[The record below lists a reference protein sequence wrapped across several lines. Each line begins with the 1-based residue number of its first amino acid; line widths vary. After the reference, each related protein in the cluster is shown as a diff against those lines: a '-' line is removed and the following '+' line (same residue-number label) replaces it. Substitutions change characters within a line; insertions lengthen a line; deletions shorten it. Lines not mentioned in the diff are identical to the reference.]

1 MKKITKTLIVMLTLA
16 LCFTIATPVTAEA
29 ATVKKPA
36 KVTSVKKST
45 ATATSIKVT
54 YKKASRAKG
63 YQVQYSTKSS
73 MKSAK
78 TVKTKKT
85 SATISKLKANEAY
98 YIRVRA
104 YNTSSK
110 KKTQYGAWSAKIK
123 VKTEVAKPAQV
134 KSVKKSTVKPNS
146 ITVTYAKASN
156 AKGYQI
162 QYATNSSMKSAKT
175 VKSTKTSATIS
186 GLTAN
191 KTYYVR
197 VRAYNTLS
205 NKKTQYGA
213 WSTGIA
219 IKTSNDGSNASTHTH
234 TWSEK
239 VVVDVPEKTET
250 KEVCVGVKDGYG
262 NVYSSWSAYKSALQ
276 AYEKAFM
283 LAQMNGTEC
292 TVAPVSAQNMNI
304 YETQTVTVPAVTHTE
319 TVCLTCGQKKQ

>member
-45 ATATSIKVT
+45 ATATSIKVS

-63 YQVQYSTKSS
+63 YQVQYSTKSN

-85 SATISKLKANEAY
+85 SATISKLKANTTY

-162 QYATNSSMKSAKT
+162 QYATNSAMKSAKV

-219 IKTSNDGSNASTHTH
+219 IKTSSDGSNTVTHTH

-250 KEVCVGVKDGYG
+250 KEVKVGLKDDYG
-262 NVYSSWSAYKSALQ
+262 NVFKSDADYMDAYKEYTKAALIASQ
-276 AYEKAFM
+276 
-283 LAQMNGTEC
+283 QGTEC
-292 TVAPVSAQNMNI
+292 TVAPVSGVFVYL

>member
-16 LCFTIATPVTAEA
+16 LCFTLATPVTAEA

-63 YQVQYSTKSS
+63 YQVQYSTKSN

-85 SATISKLKANEAY
+85 SATISKLKANTTY

-162 QYATNSSMKSAKT
+162 QYATNSSMKSAKV
-175 VKSTKTSATIS
+175 VKSTKTSATIN

-219 IKTSNDGSNASTHTH
+219 IKTSSDGSNASTHTH
-234 TWSEK
+234 TWTERT
-239 VVVDVPEKTET
+239 VVDVPEKTET
-250 KEVCVGVKDGYG
+250 KEVCIGVIDNYG
-262 NVYSSWSAYKSALQ
+262 NIFESYDVYMSAFKEYT
-276 AYEKAFM
+276 KAAAEAE
-283 LAQMNGTEC
+283 LNGTEC
-292 TVAPVSAQNMNI
+292 TVKPVSSGFN
-304 YETQTVTVPAVTHTE
+304 YRYKTQTITVPAVTHTE

>member
-85 SATISKLKANEAY
+85 SATISKLKANTTY

-250 KEVCVGVKDGYG
+250 KEVCVGVKDSYG
-262 NVYSSWSAYKSALQ
+262 NVYTSWDAYQA
-276 AYEKAFM
+276 AYEESSKAFIES
-283 LAQMNGTEC
+283 QMNGTEC
-292 TVAPVSAQNMNI
+292 TLSPVGGQHNYI

>member
-1 MKKITKTLIVMLTLA
+1 MKKITKTLIVMFTLA

-63 YQVQYSTKSS
+63 YQVQYSTKSN

-156 AKGYQI
+156 TKGYQI

-175 VKSTKTSATIS
+175 VKSTKTSATLT
-186 GLTAN
+186 GLKAN
-191 KTYYVR
+191 TTYYVR

-219 IKTSNDGSNASTHTH
+219 IKTSSDGSNASTHTH
-234 TWSEK
+234 TWTERT
-239 VVVDVPEKTET
+239 VVDVPEKTET
-250 KEVCVGVKDGYG
+250 KEVMVGAKDDYG
-262 NVYSSWSAYKSALQ
+262 NTFDSVEAYQ
-276 AYEKAFM
+276 KAFNDYSKAAL
-283 LAQMNGTEC
+283 LAEINGTEC
-292 TVAPVSAQNMNI
+292 TVPPVSGHFTI
-304 YETQTVTVPAVTHTE
+304 LYDTQTVTVPSVTHTE

>member
-63 YQVQYSTKSS
+63 YQVQYSTKSN

-123 VKTEVAKPAQV
+123 VKTEIAKPAQV

-162 QYATNSSMKSAKT
+162 QYATNSSMKSAKV
-175 VKSTKTSATIS
+175 VKSTKTSATMN

-213 WSTGIA
+213 WSTGIV
-219 IKTSNDGSNASTHTH
+219 IKTNSDGSNTVTHTH

-250 KEVCVGVKDGYG
+250 KEVVVGVDDGHTIYE
-262 NVYSSWSAYKSALQ
+262 SWDAYQA
-276 AYEKAFM
+276 AYEEYSKAFM
-283 LAQMNGTEC
+283 IAQMNGTEC
-292 TVAPVSAQNMNI
+292 TIPPVSGAFKYI

>member
-162 QYATNSSMKSAKT
+162 QYATNSSMKSAKV
-175 VKSTKTSATIS
+175 VKSTKTSATIN

-219 IKTSNDGSNASTHTH
+219 IKTSSDGSNASTHTH

-250 KEVCVGVKDGYG
+250 KEVCVGVIDNYG
-262 NVYSSWSAYKSALQ
+262 NIFESYDAYMSAFKEYT
-276 AYEKAFM
+276 KAAAETE
-283 LAQMNGTEC
+283 LNGTEC
-292 TVAPVSAQNMNI
+292 TVKPVSSGFNYR

>member
-63 YQVQYSTKSS
+63 YQVQYSTKSN

-78 TVKTKKT
+78 SVKTKKT

-186 GLTAN
+186 GLKAN
-191 KTYYVR
+191 TTYYVH

-219 IKTSNDGSNASTHTH
+219 IKTSNDESATTHTH
-234 TWSEK
+234 TWSEQ

-250 KEVCVGVKDGYG
+250 KEVAIGIRDRYG
-262 NVYSSWSAYKSALQ
+262 NEFSNHDELKA
-276 AYEKAFM
+276 AYEKYMQAVAD
-283 LAQMNGTEC
+283 AQLNGTEC
-292 TVAPVSAQNMNI
+292 TVPPVSNGYDII

>member
-63 YQVQYSTKSS
+63 YQVQYSTKSN

-85 SATISKLKANEAY
+85 SATISKLKANTTY

-162 QYATNSSMKSAKT
+162 QYATNSSMKSAKV
-175 VKSTKTSATIS
+175 VKSTKTSATIN

-213 WSTGIA
+213 WSTSIA
-219 IKTSNDGSNASTHTH
+219 IKTSNDGSATTHTH

-250 KEVCVGVKDGYG
+250 KEVVIGIKDRYG
-262 NVYSSWSAYKSALQ
+262 NIYSSREEYETAYNKYMIA
-276 AYEKAFM
+276 AAEAEI
-283 LAQMNGTEC
+283 NGTEC
-292 TVAPVSAQNMNI
+292 TVEPVSSGFI
-304 YETQTVTVPAVTHTE
+304 YLYETQTVTVPAVTHTE
-319 TVCLTCGQKKQ
+319 TICLTCGQKKQ